1 MPSRPNVAAAAQ
13 PAPALPVRQ
22 AWAMLLALACAFV
35 LSQAFRSLAAI
46 MGPPLMRELAL
57 SASELG
63 NWSAAYH
70 LAFGVMQVAMGIS
83 LDVWG
88 VRRTILLAFPL
99 TVAGAALS
107 ANASSYSM
115 LMAGQLLI
123 GTGCS
128 PAFLVCTVFT
138 SRHFAPERFTAVSGT
153 VMSIGYLG
161 MLLTATP
168 LAWLIERSSW
178 RWGFGALAGAA
189 LVAWLLIAWRV
200 HEPASAPGAT
210 PPRASPM
217 DALRGLLGLFKLP
230 HTLGMVA
237 YGMVAY
243 ASFITIRGLWLGPL
257 LVERA
262 GLSLV
267 ASGNVALA
275 MTLASIGSPALFG
288 RLAPG
293 GRGRQRWLLTMALVA
308 AALVATLGLV
318 QIAWVDVVLPVL
330 YGLLSGFAVLQY
342 GYVHE
347 SYAPAVRGRALSLLT
362 MAMFL
367 GVALMQ
373 SVSGWVAGWAPAL
386 GLEPFTAALLAMS
399 ALLLAGAAAFAWL
412 PRAESPAR

>member
-1 MPSRPNVAAAAQ
+1 MPAHPHASTH
-13 PAPALPVRQ
+13 ALTPRQ

-46 MGPPLMRELAL
+46 MGPPLMRELGL

-99 TVAGAALS
+99 AVAGAALS
-107 ANASSYSM
+107 AGARSYEM

-178 RWGFGALAGAA
+178 RWGFAVLVGAA
-189 LVAWLLIAWRV
+189 LAAWLLIAWRV
-200 HEPASAPGAT
+200 HEPAPAPGAA
-210 PPRASPM
+210 PVRASPL

-262 GLSLV
+262 GFSLL
-267 ASGNVALA
+267 ASGNVALG

-288 RLAPG
+288 RIAPS

-308 AALVATLGLV
+308 ALLVATLGLV
-318 QIAWVDVVLPVL
+318 QVAWVDVALPVL
-330 YGLLSGFAVLQY
+330 YGLLSGFTVLQH

-373 SVSGWVAGWAPAL
+373 SVSGLVAGWAPAL
-386 GLEPFTAALLAMS
+386 GLESFSAALLSMS
-399 ALLLAGAAAFAWL
+399 ALLLAGAAAFGWL
-412 PRAESPAR
+412 PRAVTS

>member
-1 MPSRPNVAAAAQ
+1 
-13 PAPALPVRQ
+13 
-22 AWAMLLALACAFV
+22 MLLALACAFV

-46 MGPPLMRELAL
+46 MGPPLMRELGL

-99 TVAGAALS
+99 AVAGAALS
-107 ANASSYSM
+107 AGARSYEM

-178 RWGFGALAGAA
+178 RWGFAVLVGAA
-189 LVAWLLIAWRV
+189 LAAWLLIAWRV
-200 HEPASAPGAT
+200 HEPAPAPGAA
-210 PPRASPM
+210 PVRASPL

-257 LVERA
+257 LVERT
-262 GLSLV
+262 GFSLL
-267 ASGNVALA
+267 ASGNVALG

-288 RLAPG
+288 RIAPS

-308 AALVATLGLV
+308 ALLVATLGLV
-318 QIAWVDVVLPVL
+318 QVAWVDVALPVL
-330 YGLLSGFAVLQY
+330 YGLLSGFTVLQH

-373 SVSGWVAGWAPAL
+373 SVSGLVAGWAPAL
-386 GLEPFTAALLAMS
+386 GLEPFSAALLSMS
-399 ALLLAGAAAFAWL
+399 ALLLAGAAAFGWL
-412 PRAESPAR
+412 PRAVTS

>member
-1 MPSRPNVAAAAQ
+1 MPAHPHASTH
-13 PAPALPVRQ
+13 ALTPRQ

-46 MGPPLMRELAL
+46 MGPPLMRELGL

-99 TVAGAALS
+99 AVAGAALS
-107 ANASSYSM
+107 AGARSYEM

-178 RWGFGALAGAA
+178 RWGFAVLVGAA
-189 LVAWLLIAWRV
+189 LAAWLLIAWRV
-200 HEPASAPGAT
+200 HEPAPAPGAA
-210 PPRASPM
+210 PVRASPL

-262 GLSLV
+262 GFSLL
-267 ASGNVALA
+267 ASGNVALG

-288 RLAPG
+288 RIAPS
-293 GRGRQRWLLTMALVA
+293 GRGRQRWLLTMAVVA
-308 AALVATLGLV
+308 ALLVATLGLV
-318 QIAWVDVVLPVL
+318 QVAWVDVALPVL
-330 YGLLSGFAVLQY
+330 YGLLSGFTVLQH

-373 SVSGWVAGWAPAL
+373 SVSGLVAGWAPAL
-386 GLEPFTAALLAMS
+386 GLESFSAALLSMS
-399 ALLLAGAAAFAWL
+399 ALLLAGAAAFGWL
-412 PRAESPAR
+412 PRAVTS

>member
-1 MPSRPNVAAAAQ
+1 
-13 PAPALPVRQ
+13 
-22 AWAMLLALACAFV
+22 MLLALACAFV

-46 MGPPLMRELAL
+46 MGPPLMRELGL

-99 TVAGAALS
+99 AVAGAALS
-107 ANASSYSM
+107 AGAHSYEM

-178 RWGFGALAGAA
+178 RWGFAVLVGAA
-189 LVAWLLIAWRV
+189 LAAWLLIAWRV
-200 HEPASAPGAT
+200 HEPAPAPGAA
-210 PPRASPM
+210 PVRASPL

-262 GLSLV
+262 GFSLL
-267 ASGNVALA
+267 ASGNVALG

-288 RLAPG
+288 RIAPS

-308 AALVATLGLV
+308 ALLVATLGLV
-318 QIAWVDVVLPVL
+318 QVAWVDVALPVL
-330 YGLLSGFAVLQY
+330 YGLLSGFTVLQH

-373 SVSGWVAGWAPAL
+373 SVSGLVAGWAPAL
-386 GLEPFTAALLAMS
+386 GLEPFSAALLSMS
-399 ALLLAGAAAFAWL
+399 ALLLAGAAAFGWL
-412 PRAESPAR
+412 PRAVTS

>member
-1 MPSRPNVAAAAQ
+1 
-13 PAPALPVRQ
+13 
-22 AWAMLLALACAFV
+22 MLLALACAFV

-46 MGPPLMRELAL
+46 MGPPLMRELGL

-107 ANASSYSM
+107 AGARSYEV

-178 RWGFGALAGAA
+178 RWGFAVLAGAA
-189 LVAWLLIAWRV
+189 LAAWLLIAWRV
-200 HEPASAPGAT
+200 HEPAPAPGAA
-210 PPRASPM
+210 PVRASPL

-262 GLSLV
+262 GFSLL
-267 ASGNVALA
+267 ASGNVALG

-288 RLAPG
+288 RIAPS
-293 GRGRQRWLLTMALVA
+293 GRGRQRWLLTMAVVA
-308 AALVATLGLV
+308 ALLVATLGLV
-318 QIAWVDVVLPVL
+318 QVAWVDVALPVL
-330 YGLLSGFAVLQY
+330 YGLLSGFTVLQH

-373 SVSGWVAGWAPAL
+373 SVSGLVAGWAPAL
-386 GLEPFTAALLAMS
+386 GLEPFSAALLSMS
-399 ALLLAGAAAFAWL
+399 ALLLAGAAAFGWL
-412 PRAESPAR
+412 PRAVTS

>member
-1 MPSRPNVAAAAQ
+1 
-13 PAPALPVRQ
+13 
-22 AWAMLLALACAFV
+22 MLLALACAFV

-46 MGPPLMRELAL
+46 MGPPLMRELGL

-107 ANASSYSM
+107 AGARSYEV

-178 RWGFGALAGAA
+178 RWGFAVLAGAA
-189 LVAWLLIAWRV
+189 LAAWLLIAWRV
-200 HEPASAPGAT
+200 HEPAPAPGAA
-210 PPRASPM
+210 PVRASPL

-262 GLSLV
+262 GFSLL
-267 ASGNVALA
+267 ASGNVALG

-288 RLAPG
+288 RIAPS

-308 AALVATLGLV
+308 ALLVATLGLV
-318 QIAWVDVVLPVL
+318 QVAWVDVALPVL
-330 YGLLSGFAVLQY
+330 YGLLSGFTVLQH

-373 SVSGWVAGWAPAL
+373 SVSGLVAGWAPAL
-386 GLEPFTAALLAMS
+386 GLEPFSAALLSMS
-399 ALLLAGAAAFAWL
+399 ALLLAGAAAFWRL
-412 PRAESPAR
+412 PRA

>member
-1 MPSRPNVAAAAQ
+1 M
-13 PAPALPVRQ
+13 PAPARPHALTPRQ
-22 AWAMLLALACAFV
+22 AWAMLLALAGAFV

-46 MGPPLMRELAL
+46 MGPPLMRELSL

-107 ANASSYSM
+107 AKAHSYEM

-178 RWGFGALAGAA
+178 RWGFAVLAGAA
-189 LVAWLLIAWRV
+189 LAAWLLIAWRV
-200 HEPASAPGAT
+200 HEPAPAPGAAP
-210 PPRASPM
+210 PPRASPL

-262 GLSLV
+262 GFSLV
-267 ASGNVALA
+267 QSGNVALA

-288 RLAPG
+288 RIAPSG
-293 GRGRQRWLLTMALVA
+293 PGRQRWLLIMAGVA

-318 QIAWVDVVLPVL
+318 QVAWVDVALPVL
-330 YGLLSGFAVLQY
+330 YGLLSGFTVLQH
-342 GYVHE
+342 GYVFE

-386 GLEPFTAALLAMS
+386 GLEPFSAALLSMS
-399 ALLLAGAAAFAWL
+399 ALLLAGAALFGWL
-412 PRAESPAR
+412 PRAPSQSDTHR

>member
-1 MPSRPNVAAAAQ
+1 
-13 PAPALPVRQ
+13 
-22 AWAMLLALACAFV
+22 MLLALACAFV

-46 MGPPLMRELAL
+46 MGPPLMRELGL

-99 TVAGAALS
+99 AVAGAALS
-107 ANASSYSM
+107 AGAHSYEM

-178 RWGFGALAGAA
+178 RWGFAVLAGAA
-189 LVAWLLIAWRV
+189 LAAWLLIAWRV
-200 HEPASAPGAT
+200 HEPAPAPGAA
-210 PPRASPM
+210 PVRASPL

-257 LVERA
+257 LVERT
-262 GLSLV
+262 GFSLL
-267 ASGNVALA
+267 ASGNVALG

-288 RLAPG
+288 RIAPS

-308 AALVATLGLV
+308 ALLVATLGLV
-318 QIAWVDVVLPVL
+318 QVAWVDVALPVL
-330 YGLLSGFAVLQY
+330 YGLLSGFTVLQH

-373 SVSGWVAGWAPAL
+373 SVSGLVAGWAPAL
-386 GLEPFTAALLAMS
+386 GLEPFSAALLSMS
-399 ALLLAGAAAFAWL
+399 ALLLAGAAAFGWL
-412 PRAESPAR
+412 PRAVTS

>member
-1 MPSRPNVAAAAQ
+1 
-13 PAPALPVRQ
+13 
-22 AWAMLLALACAFV
+22 MLLALAGAFV

-46 MGPPLMRELAL
+46 MGPPLMRELSL

-107 ANASSYSM
+107 ANAHSYEM

-161 MLLTATP
+161 MLMTATP

-178 RWGFGALAGAA
+178 RWGFAVLAGAA
-189 LVAWLLIAWRV
+189 LAAWLLIAWRV
-200 HEPASAPGAT
+200 HEPAPAPGAAA
-210 PPRASPM
+210 PPRASPL

-262 GLSLV
+262 GFSLV
-267 ASGNVALA
+267 QSGNVALA

-288 RLAPG
+288 RIAPS
-293 GRGRQRWLLTMALVA
+293 GRGRQRWLLTMAGVA
-308 AALVATLGLV
+308 ATLVATLGLV
-318 QIAWVDVVLPVL
+318 QVAWVDVALPVL
-330 YGLLSGFAVLQY
+330 YGLLSGFTVLQH
-342 GYVHE
+342 GYVFE

-373 SVSGWVAGWAPAL
+373 SVSGLVAGWAPAL
-386 GLEPFTAALLAMS
+386 GLEPFSAALLSMS
-399 ALLLAGAAAFAWL
+399 ALLLAGAAAFWWL
-412 PRAESPAR
+412 PRAPSQSDTHR

>member
-1 MPSRPNVAAAAQ
+1 
-13 PAPALPVRQ
+13 
-22 AWAMLLALACAFV
+22 MLLALAGAFV

-46 MGPPLMRELAL
+46 MGPPLMRELSL

-70 LAFGVMQVAMGIS
+70 LAFGVMQVAMGVS

-107 ANASSYSM
+107 ANAHSYEM

-161 MLLTATP
+161 MLMTATP

-178 RWGFGALAGAA
+178 RWGFAVLAGAPLA
-189 LVAWLLIAWRV
+189 AWLLIAWRV
-200 HEPASAPGAT
+200 HEPAPAPGAAA
-210 PPRASPM
+210 PPRASPL

-262 GLSLV
+262 GFSLV
-267 ASGNVALA
+267 QSGNVALA

-288 RLAPG
+288 RIAPS
-293 GRGRQRWLLTMALVA
+293 GRGRQRWLLTMAGVA
-308 AALVATLGLV
+308 ATLVATLGLV
-318 QIAWVDVVLPVL
+318 QVAWVDVALPVL
-330 YGLLSGFAVLQY
+330 YGLLSGFTVLQH
-342 GYVHE
+342 GYVFE

-373 SVSGWVAGWAPAL
+373 SVSGLVAGWAPAL
-386 GLEPFTAALLAMS
+386 GLEPFSAALLSMS
-399 ALLLAGAAAFAWL
+399 ALLLAGAAAFWWL
-412 PRAESPAR
+412 PRAPSQSDTHR

>member
-1 MPSRPNVAAAAQ
+1 
-13 PAPALPVRQ
+13 
-22 AWAMLLALACAFV
+22 MLLALACAFV

-46 MGPPLMRELAL
+46 MGPPLMRELGL

-107 ANASSYSM
+107 AGARSYEV

-178 RWGFGALAGAA
+178 RWGFAVLAGAA
-189 LVAWLLIAWRV
+189 LAAWLLIAWRV
-200 HEPASAPGAT
+200 HEPAPAPGAA
-210 PPRASPM
+210 PVRASPL

-262 GLSLV
+262 GFSLL
-267 ASGNVALA
+267 ASGNVALG

-288 RLAPG
+288 RIAPS

-308 AALVATLGLV
+308 ALLVATLGLV
-318 QIAWVDVVLPVL
+318 QVAWVDVALPVL
-330 YGLLSGFAVLQY
+330 YGLLSGFTVLQH

-373 SVSGWVAGWAPAL
+373 SVSGLVAGWAPAL
-386 GLEPFTAALLAMS
+386 GLEPFSAALLSMS
-399 ALLLAGAAAFAWL
+399 ALLLAGAAAFGWL
-412 PRAESPAR
+412 PRAVTS

>member
-1 MPSRPNVAAAAQ
+1 MSARPHASTHALMP
-13 PAPALPVRQ
+13 RQ

-46 MGPPLMRELAL
+46 MGPPLMRELGL

-99 TVAGAALS
+99 AVAGAALS
-107 ANASSYSM
+107 AGARSYEM

-178 RWGFGALAGAA
+178 RWGFAVLAGAA
-189 LVAWLLIAWRV
+189 LAAWLLIAWRV
-200 HEPASAPGAT
+200 HEPAPAPGAA
-210 PPRASPM
+210 PARASPL

-262 GLSLV
+262 GFSLL
-267 ASGNVALA
+267 ASGNVALG

-288 RLAPG
+288 RIAPS

-308 AALVATLGLV
+308 ALLVATLGLV
-318 QIAWVDVVLPVL
+318 QVAWVDVALPVL
-330 YGLLSGFAVLQY
+330 YGLLSGFTVLQH

-373 SVSGWVAGWAPAL
+373 SVSGLVAGWAPAL
-386 GLEPFTAALLAMS
+386 GLEPFGAALLSMS
-399 ALLLAGAAAFAWL
+399 ALLLAGAAAFGWL
-412 PRAESPAR
+412 PRAGAVVR

>member
-1 MPSRPNVAAAAQ
+1 
-13 PAPALPVRQ
+13 
-22 AWAMLLALACAFV
+22 MLLALACAFV

-46 MGPPLMRELAL
+46 MGPPLMRELGL

-107 ANASSYSM
+107 AGARSYEV

-178 RWGFGALAGAA
+178 RWGFAVLVGAA
-189 LVAWLLIAWRV
+189 LAAWLLIAWRV
-200 HEPASAPGAT
+200 HEPAPAPGAA
-210 PPRASPM
+210 PVRASPL

-262 GLSLV
+262 GLSLL
-267 ASGNVALA
+267 ASGNVALG

-288 RLAPG
+288 RIAPS

-308 AALVATLGLV
+308 ALLVATLGLV
-318 QIAWVDVVLPVL
+318 QVAWVDVALPVL
-330 YGLLSGFAVLQY
+330 YGLLSGFTVLQH

-373 SVSGWVAGWAPAL
+373 SVSGLVAGWAPAL
-386 GLEPFTAALLAMS
+386 GLEPFSAALLSMS
-399 ALLLAGAAAFAWL
+399 ALLLAGAAAFGWL
-412 PRAESPAR
+412 PRAVTS

>member
-1 MPSRPNVAAAAQ
+1 
-13 PAPALPVRQ
+13 
-22 AWAMLLALACAFV
+22 MLLALACAFV

-46 MGPPLMRELAL
+46 MGPPLMRELGL

-99 TVAGAALS
+99 AVAGAALS
-107 ANASSYSM
+107 AGARSYEM

-178 RWGFGALAGAA
+178 RWGFAVLVGAA
-189 LVAWLLIAWRV
+189 LAAWLLIAWRV
-200 HEPASAPGAT
+200 HEPAPAPGAA
-210 PPRASPM
+210 PVRASPL

-262 GLSLV
+262 GFSLL
-267 ASGNVALA
+267 ASGNVALG

-288 RLAPG
+288 RIAPS

-308 AALVATLGLV
+308 ALLVATLGLV
-318 QIAWVDVVLPVL
+318 QVAWVDVALPVL
-330 YGLLSGFAVLQY
+330 YGLLSGFTVLQH

-373 SVSGWVAGWAPAL
+373 SVSGLVAGWAPAL
-386 GLEPFTAALLAMS
+386 GLESFSAALLSMS
-399 ALLLAGAAAFAWL
+399 ALLLAGAAAFGWL
-412 PRAESPAR
+412 PRAVTS

>member
-1 MPSRPNVAAAAQ
+1 MPAHPHASTHAL
-13 PAPALPVRQ
+13 APRQ

-46 MGPPLMRELAL
+46 MGPPLMRELGL

-107 ANASSYSM
+107 AGARSYEV

-178 RWGFGALAGAA
+178 RWGFAVLAGAA
-189 LVAWLLIAWRV
+189 LAAWLLIAWRV
-200 HEPASAPGAT
+200 HEPAPAPGAA
-210 PPRASPM
+210 PVRASPL

-262 GLSLV
+262 GFSLL
-267 ASGNVALA
+267 ASGNVALG

-288 RLAPG
+288 RIAPS

-308 AALVATLGLV
+308 ALLVATLGLV
-318 QIAWVDVVLPVL
+318 QVAWVDVALPVL
-330 YGLLSGFAVLQY
+330 YGLLSGFTVLQH

-373 SVSGWVAGWAPAL
+373 SVSGLVAGWAPAL
-386 GLEPFTAALLAMS
+386 GLEPFSAALLSMS
-399 ALLLAGAAAFAWL
+399 ALLLAGAAAFGWL
-412 PRAESPAR
+412 PRAVTS

>member
-1 MPSRPNVAAAAQ
+1 
-13 PAPALPVRQ
+13 
-22 AWAMLLALACAFV
+22 MLLALACAFV

-46 MGPPLMRELAL
+46 MGPPLMRELGL

-99 TVAGAALS
+99 AVAGAALS
-107 ANASSYSM
+107 AGARSYEM

-178 RWGFGALAGAA
+178 RWGFAVLVGAA
-189 LVAWLLIAWRV
+189 LAAWLLIAWRV
-200 HEPASAPGAT
+200 HEPAPAPGAA
-210 PPRASPM
+210 PVRASPL

-262 GLSLV
+262 GFSLL
-267 ASGNVALA
+267 ASGNVALG

-288 RLAPG
+288 RIAPS

-308 AALVATLGLV
+308 ALLVATLGLV
-318 QIAWVDVVLPVL
+318 QVAWVDVALPVL
-330 YGLLSGFAVLQY
+330 YGLLSGFTVLQH

-373 SVSGWVAGWAPAL
+373 SVSGLVAGWAPAL
-386 GLEPFTAALLAMS
+386 GLEPFSAALLSMS
-399 ALLLAGAAAFAWL
+399 ALLLAGAAAFGWL
-412 PRAESPAR
+412 PRAVTS

>member
-1 MPSRPNVAAAAQ
+1 
-13 PAPALPVRQ
+13 
-22 AWAMLLALACAFV
+22 MLLALACAFV

-46 MGPPLMRELAL
+46 MGPPLMRELGL

-107 ANASSYSM
+107 AGARSYEM

-178 RWGFGALAGAA
+178 RWGFAVLAGAA
-189 LVAWLLIAWRV
+189 LAAWLLIAWRV
-200 HEPASAPGAT
+200 HEPAPAPGAA
-210 PPRASPM
+210 PVRASPL

-262 GLSLV
+262 GFSLL
-267 ASGNVALA
+267 ASGNVALG

-288 RLAPG
+288 RIAPS

-308 AALVATLGLV
+308 ALLVATLGLV
-318 QIAWVDVVLPVL
+318 QVAWVDVALPVL
-330 YGLLSGFAVLQY
+330 YGLLSGFTVLQH

-373 SVSGWVAGWAPAL
+373 SVSGLVAGWAPAL
-386 GLEPFTAALLAMS
+386 GLEPFSAALLSMS
-399 ALLLAGAAAFAWL
+399 ALLLAGAAAFGWL
-412 PRAESPAR
+412 PRAVTS

>member
-1 MPSRPNVAAAAQ
+1 
-13 PAPALPVRQ
+13 
-22 AWAMLLALACAFV
+22 MLLALACAFV

-46 MGPPLMRELAL
+46 MGPPLMRELGL
-57 SASELG
+57 SAGELG

-99 TVAGAALS
+99 AVAGAALS
-107 ANASSYSM
+107 AGARSYEM

-178 RWGFGALAGAA
+178 RWGFAVLAGAA
-189 LVAWLLIAWRV
+189 LAAWLLIAWRV
-200 HEPASAPGAT
+200 HEPAPAPGAA
-210 PPRASPM
+210 PPRAAPL
-217 DALRGLLGLFKLP
+217 DALRGLLGLFRLP

-262 GLSLV
+262 GFSLL
-267 ASGNVALA
+267 ASGNVALG

-288 RLAPG
+288 RIAPS
-293 GRGRQRWLLTMALVA
+293 GRGRQRWLLTLAVLAAL
-308 AALVATLGLV
+308 LVATLGLV
-318 QIAWVDVVLPVL
+318 QVAWVDVALPVL
-330 YGLLSGFAVLQY
+330 YGLLSGFTVLQH

-373 SVSGWVAGWAPAL
+373 SVSGLVAGWAPAL
-386 GLEPFTAALLAMS
+386 GLEPFGAALLSMS
-399 ALLLAGAAAFAWL
+399 ALLLAGAGAFGWL
-412 PRAESPAR
+412 PRAPSPSDTPR

>member
-1 MPSRPNVAAAAQ
+1 MPSPS
-13 PAPALPVRQ
+13 ALPPATTLMPLRQ

-46 MGPPLMRELAL
+46 MGPPLMRELGL

-107 ANASSYSM
+107 AGARSYEV

-178 RWGFGALAGAA
+178 RWGFAVLAGAA
-189 LVAWLLIAWRV
+189 LAAWLLIAWRV
-200 HEPASAPGAT
+200 HEPAPAPGAA
-210 PPRASPM
+210 PVRASPL

-262 GLSLV
+262 GFSLL
-267 ASGNVALA
+267 ASGNVALG

-288 RLAPG
+288 RIAPS

-308 AALVATLGLV
+308 ALLVATLGLV
-318 QIAWVDVVLPVL
+318 QVAWVDVALPVL
-330 YGLLSGFAVLQY
+330 YGLLSGFTVLQH

-373 SVSGWVAGWAPAL
+373 SVSGLVAGWAPAL
-386 GLEPFTAALLAMS
+386 GLEPFSAALLSMS
-399 ALLLAGAAAFAWL
+399 ALLLAGAAAFGWL
-412 PRAESPAR
+412 PRAVTS

>member
-1 MPSRPNVAAAAQ
+1 
-13 PAPALPVRQ
+13 
-22 AWAMLLALACAFV
+22 MLLALASAFV

-46 MGPPLMRELAL
+46 MGPPLMRELGL

-107 ANASSYSM
+107 AGARSYEV

-178 RWGFGALAGAA
+178 RWGFAVLAGAA
-189 LVAWLLIAWRV
+189 LAAWLLIAWRV
-200 HEPASAPGAT
+200 HEPAPAPGAA
-210 PPRASPM
+210 PVRASPL

-262 GLSLV
+262 GFSLL
-267 ASGNVALA
+267 ASGNVALG

-288 RLAPG
+288 RIAPS

-308 AALVATLGLV
+308 ALLVATLGLV
-318 QIAWVDVVLPVL
+318 QVAWVDVALPVL
-330 YGLLSGFAVLQY
+330 YGLLSGFTVLQH

-373 SVSGWVAGWAPAL
+373 SVSGLVAGWAPAL
-386 GLEPFTAALLAMS
+386 GLEPFSAALLSMS
-399 ALLLAGAAAFAWL
+399 ALLLAGAAAFGWL
-412 PRAESPAR
+412 PRAVTS

>member
-1 MPSRPNVAAAAQ
+1 
-13 PAPALPVRQ
+13 
-22 AWAMLLALACAFV
+22 MLLALACAFV

-46 MGPPLMRELAL
+46 MGPPLMRELGL

-99 TVAGAALS
+99 AVAGAALS
-107 ANASSYSM
+107 AGARSYEM

-178 RWGFGALAGAA
+178 RWGFAVLAGAA
-189 LVAWLLIAWRV
+189 LAAWLLIAWRV
-200 HEPASAPGAT
+200 HEPAPAPGAA
-210 PPRASPM
+210 PVRASPL

-262 GLSLV
+262 GFSLL
-267 ASGNVALA
+267 ASGNVALG

-288 RLAPG
+288 RIAPS

-308 AALVATLGLV
+308 ALLVATLGLV
-318 QIAWVDVVLPVL
+318 QVAWVDVALPVL
-330 YGLLSGFAVLQY
+330 YGLLSGFTVLQH

-373 SVSGWVAGWAPAL
+373 SVSGLVAGWAPAL
-386 GLEPFTAALLAMS
+386 GLEPFSAALLSMS
-399 ALLLAGAAAFAWL
+399 ALLLAGAAAFGWL
-412 PRAESPAR
+412 PRAVTS

>member
-1 MPSRPNVAAAAQ
+1 
-13 PAPALPVRQ
+13 
-22 AWAMLLALACAFV
+22 MLLALACAFV

-46 MGPPLMRELAL
+46 MGPPLMRELGL

-107 ANASSYSM
+107 AGARSYEV

-178 RWGFGALAGAA
+178 RWGFAVLVGAA
-189 LVAWLLIAWRV
+189 LAAWLLIAWRV
-200 HEPASAPGAT
+200 HEPAPAPGAA
-210 PPRASPM
+210 PVRASPL

-262 GLSLV
+262 GFSLL
-267 ASGNVALA
+267 ASGNVALG

-288 RLAPG
+288 RIAPS

-308 AALVATLGLV
+308 ALLVATLGLV
-318 QIAWVDVVLPVL
+318 QVAWVDVALPVL
-330 YGLLSGFAVLQY
+330 YGLLSGFTVLQH

-373 SVSGWVAGWAPAL
+373 SVSGLVAGWAPAL
-386 GLEPFTAALLAMS
+386 GLEPFSAALLSMS
-399 ALLLAGAAAFAWL
+399 ALLLAGAAAFGWL
-412 PRAESPAR
+412 PRAVTS